1 MMAVM
6 SSPETDTSPSG
17 VASVTAVCLV
27 HSLLPEPTNPDG
39 LTAIDKRPVALA
51 VQAGPLG
58 LAADMIKDYRHHG
71 GIEQAVYVYADE
83 DAAWWAAEL
92 GREITPGLF
101 GENLRSSGVD
111 VSGAEIGERWL
122 IGDQAH
128 GVLLEVTAPRI
139 PCQTFARRM
148 GEKSWVKR
156 FTEHGACGAYLRVV
170 AGGRVAEGDAVT
182 VVHRPGHGVTIG
194 HVFPDLTPAAAR
206 TLLDAAEIGVV
217 DLGPRV
223 ARSVRV
229 AAARP

>member
-1 MMAVM
+1 MTARL
-6 SSPETDTSPSG
+6 
-17 VASVTAVCLV
+17 TAVCVV
-27 HSLLPEPTNPDG
+27 HELLPDPGEDPDV
-39 LTAIDKRPVALA
+39 TAIDKRPVPHP
-51 VQAGPLG
+51 VGAGELG
-58 LAADMIKDYRHHG
+58 LDGDTQCDRRHHG
-71 GIEQAVYVYADE
+71 GPEQAVYAYADE

-92 GREITPGLF
+92 GRPIPPGLF
-101 GENLRSSGVD
+101 GENLRTSGID
-111 VSGAEIGERWL
+111 VTGAEIGERWL

-156 FTEHGACGAYLRVV
+156 FTEHGACGAYLGVV